1 MAECP
6 FCFTQ
11 LDNRAVV
18 CSGCGARKGYG
29 YHSSYGVLTAENVRS
44 RLRKFRIAQI
54 VIALLA
60 VISFLAVARED
71 GLGSAIPIALV
82 GAIILAI
89 PTIGRTIWKRRIEQ
103 SEAKWWK

>member
-6 FCFTQ
+6 FCYTQ
-11 LDNRAVV
+11 LDNRAIV

-60 VISFLAVARED
+60 VISFLAVSEEE
-71 GLGSAIPIALV
+71 GLASAIPIIFV
-82 GAIILAI
+82 GAVVIAI
-89 PTIGRTIWKRRIEQ
+89 PTIGRTVWKRRLEK
-103 SEAKWWK
+103 SEVKWWK